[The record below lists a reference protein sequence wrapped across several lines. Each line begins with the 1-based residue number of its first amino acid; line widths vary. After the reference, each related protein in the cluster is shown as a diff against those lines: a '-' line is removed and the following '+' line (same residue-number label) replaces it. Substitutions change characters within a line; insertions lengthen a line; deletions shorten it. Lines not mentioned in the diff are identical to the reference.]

1 MLRFARHFLF
11 CVLLLCTLP
20 LSVFA
25 QSFTVSEIYLEN
37 LQRVSSTTIFSVLN
51 VNIGDEITQADIA
64 EIIRNLMATSSFED
78 VEVTQGANN
87 ELIISVTERPSISS
101 VVIEGSKAIPEDV
114 LMENI
119 ETLGLS
125 VGELFDPSVLEG
137 LQIAMEGQYVAQG
150 LYGAVVELQVEEQE
164 RNRVAL
170 QINITEGDPSK
181 IIHINIVGNEAFS
194 DEELL
199 ELFELKETH
208 FISFITSDDRYSR
221 EAITGDLEN
230 LQSFYMDQGY
240 VNFAVTLPVVSLS
253 PNRDQVYI
261 TINVDEG
268 EIYRI
273 NDVSLAGDLVGTEIF
288 LNQLMGFIQPGQV
301 FSQILITQVAEA
313 MTTTLSNRGYFFAE
327 VNGVPIVNEDD
338 GTVDVTFFVVPG
350 NRTYVN
356 RISFNGNTR
365 TIDEVL
371 RQEMRQMEGAP
382 ASANAIEQS
391 KVRLERLGYFSSV
404 EYETSEV
411 GGVTD
416 QINVDFSVEEQLS
429 GSINFSVG
437 FAQVQGLSLSADLQE
452 RNFLGTG
459 KQVSVGVNTNAF
471 STRYAFNYLDPFY
484 TVDGV
489 SRGFG
494 LSYVTSDY
502 AELNLAAYSTNQTNA
517 NVNFGYPIGESQF
530 LNFSFAMTSTEI
542 ETGFGP
548 VQEIA
553 GSPRLDSTINSFLV
567 QPARLREFTDPGTGT
582 VFPISDAVIAPL
594 SSLPSTAFR
603 EITPG
608 FIDREGDSFIDV
620 TLTADWRRN
629 NLLQPGIFA
638 TGGSQQS
645 LSVEFA
651 VPGSQL
657 SFYKLRLFGESY
669 TPLNRFLTF
678 LSPSWI
684 LHLEGTLGYG
694 DGYGG
699 TEQLPFFRNFYAGG
713 QGTIRG
719 FERNTLGP
727 RSSDA
732 LLYRDEPTELLRDSN
747 GNLVLDF
754 FGNAQFKFDSERAYR
769 LAQARDAS
777 GNLVFDAAGQPV
789 YENELDTRS
798 LFFGRPQPFGGNIQ
812 ATGSAELI
820 FPLGPLEARDTLRS
834 TLFVDAGNVFSS
846 YCTDTQ
852 ISNNNCSNF
861 ALDEFR
867 YSVGISVSWFTGYLG
882 LMTFSLAKPF
892 NSSIIDEQRSFQF
905 DIGGNF

>member
-1 MLRFARHFLF
+1 MLRFVRHYLL
-11 CVLLLCTLP
+11 CVLFLCSLP
-20 LSVFA
+20 ISGFA

-37 LQRVSSTTIFSVLN
+37 LQRVSSTSIFSVLN

-64 EIIRNLMATSSFED
+64 DIIRNLMATSSFED
-78 VEVTQGANN
+78 VEVSQGPNN
-87 ELIISVTERPSISS
+87 ELIINVTERPSISS
-101 VVIEGSKAIPEDV
+101 VVIEGSDAIPEEV

-119 ETLGLS
+119 ASLGLS

-137 LQIAMEGQYVAQG
+137 LQIAMEGQYVSQG
-150 LYGAVVELQVEEQE
+150 LYGAVVELEIEEQA

-199 ELFELKETH
+199 ELFELRETH
-208 FISFITSDDRYSR
+208 FISFITGDDRYSR

-240 VNFAVTLPVVSLS
+240 VNFAVTLPVISLS
-253 PNRDQVYI
+253 PNRDQIYI
-261 TINVDEG
+261 TINIDEG

-273 NDVSLAGDLVGTEIF
+273 NDVSLAGDLVSSEIF
-288 LNQLMGFIQPGQV
+288 LNQLLGFIQPGQV
-301 FSQILITQVAEA
+301 FSQILITQIAEA

-327 VNGVPIVNEDD
+327 VNGVPIVNEDE

-356 RISFNGNTR
+356 RITFNGNTR
-365 TIDEVL
+365 TVDEVL

-404 EYETSEV
+404 EYETTEV

-502 AELNLAAYSTNQTNA
+502 AELNLAAYSTNQTSA
-517 NVNFGYPIGESQF
+517 NVSFGYPIGESQF
-530 LNFSFAMTSTEI
+530 LNFSLAMTSTEI

-553 GSPRLDSTINSFLV
+553 GSPRLDPAINNYLV
-567 QPARLREFTDPGTGT
+567 QPARLREFTDPNTGT
-582 VFPISDAVIAPL
+582 VFPIADAVLAPL
-594 SSLPSTAFR
+594 SSLPTSAFR

-608 FIDREGDSFIDV
+608 FVDREGNSFIDL
-620 TLTADWRRN
+620 TLTADWRSN

-638 TGGSQQS
+638 TGGSQRS

-651 VPGSQL
+651 LPGSQL
-657 SFYKLRLFGESY
+657 SFYKLRLFGETY
-669 TPLNRFLTF
+669 TPLNRFIPF

-684 LHLEGTLGYG
+684 VHLEGTLGYG

-719 FERNTLGP
+719 FRRNTLGP
-727 RSSDA
+727 RSTDA
-732 LLYRDEPTELLRDSN
+732 LLYREEPAELLRDSN
-747 GNLVLDF
+747 GDLILDF
-754 FGNAQFKFDSERAYR
+754 LGNAQFRFDSERAYK
-769 LAQARDAS
+769 LAQARDAN

-789 YENELDTRS
+789 YENELDTRP
-798 LFFGRPQPFGGNIQ
+798 LFFGRPQPFGGNVQ
-812 ATGSAELI
+812 ATGTAELI
-820 FPLGPLEARDTLRS
+820 FPLGPLESRDTIRS
-834 TLFVDAGNVFSS
+834 SVFIDAGNVFSS
-846 YCTDTQ
+846 YCTDRQ
-852 ISNNNCSNF
+852 IANNNCSNF
-861 ALDEFR
+861 SFDEVR
-867 YSVGISVSWFTGYLG
+867 YSAGISVSWFTGYLG

-892 NSSIIDEQRSFQF
+892 NSSIIDEQEAFQF

>member
-1 MLRFARHFLF
+1 MLRFSRHFLF
-11 CVLLLCTLP
+11 CVLFLCTLP
-20 LSVFA
+20 LAVFA

-37 LQRVSSTTIFSVLN
+37 LQRVSSTTIFSVLD

-64 EIIRNLMATSSFED
+64 GIIRNLMATSSFED

-101 VVIEGSKAIPEDV
+101 VVIEGSKAIPEDI

-119 ETLGLS
+119 NTLGLS

-137 LQIAMEGQYVAQG
+137 LQIAMEGQYVSQG
-150 LYGAVVELQVEEQE
+150 LYGAVVELEVEEQE

-199 ELFELKETH
+199 DLFELRETH

-240 VNFAVTLPVVSLS
+240 VNFTVTLPVVSLS

-273 NDVSLAGDLVGTEIF
+273 NDVSLAGDLVGLEIF

-301 FSQILITQVAEA
+301 FSQILITQIAEA

-327 VNGVPIVNEDD
+327 VTGVPIVNEDD

-416 QINVDFSVEEQLS
+416 QVNVDFSVEEQLS
-429 GSINFSVG
+429 GSINFSIG
-437 FAQVQGLSLSADLQE
+437 YAQVQGLSLSADLQE

-459 KQVSVGVNTNAF
+459 KQVGIGVNTNAF
-471 STRYAFNYLDPFY
+471 ATRYQFSYLDPFY

-494 LSYVTSDY
+494 LSYTTSDY
-502 AELNLAAYSTNQTNA
+502 AELNLAAYSTNQANA
-517 NVNFGYPIGESQF
+517 NMSFGYPINENQS
-530 LNFSFAMTSTEI
+530 LNFSLGLSSTQI

-553 GSPRLDSTINSFLV
+553 GSPRLNPSINSYLV
-567 QPARLREFTDPGTGT
+567 QPARLREFTDPDTGT

-594 SSLPSTAFR
+594 SSLPSSAFR

-608 FIDREGDSFIDV
+608 FIDREGDSFIDI

-629 NLLQPGIFA
+629 NLLQPGIYA

-669 TPLNRFLTF
+669 TPLNRLLPF
-678 LSPSWI
+678 LSSSWI
-684 LHLEGTLGYG
+684 FHFEGTLGYG

-727 RSSDA
+727 RSTDA
-732 LLYRDEPTELLRDSN
+732 LVYRDEPSELLRDSD

-754 FGNAQFKFDSERAYR
+754 FGNAQFRFDSERAYK
-769 LAQARDAS
+769 LAQAQDAN
-777 GNLVFDAAGQPV
+777 GNLIFDATGQPV
-789 YENELDTRS
+789 YENELAAQP
-798 LFFGRPQPFGGNIQ
+798 LFFGRPQPFGGNVQ
-812 ATGSAELI
+812 VTGTAELI
-820 FPLGPLEARDTLRS
+820 FPLGPLETRNTLRS
-834 TLFVDAGNVFSS
+834 SVFIDAGNVFSS
-846 YCTDTQ
+846 YCSDRQ
-852 ISNNNCSNF
+852 IANNNCSNF
-861 ALDEFR
+861 AFDEVR
-867 YSVGISVSWFTGYLG
+867 YSAGISVSWFTGYLG

-892 NSSIIDEQRSFQF
+892 NSSIIDEKEAFQF
-905 DIGGNF
+905 DIGGSF